1 MRGRSLVA
9 VAIAAVLSLGVV
21 ACGDEDSSSKGG
33 EVKAPKGPKALAKLG
48 QGEGKV
54 NLIAWAGY
62 VEDGHIRDVAYAGM
76 VTRYLVELD
85 AGGELQVV
93 RQNLE
98 TSSADAL
105 EQKGRRVRI
114 GWREEHTYA
123 VDDKEQT

>member
-1 MRGRSLVA
+1 
-9 VAIAAVLSLGVV
+9 
-21 ACGDEDSSSKGG
+21 
-33 EVKAPKGPKALAKLG
+33 
-48 QGEGKV
+48 
-54 NLIAWAGY
+54 
-62 VEDGHIRDVAYAGM
+62 M

-114 GWREEHTYA
+114 GWREEHTFA
-123 VDDKEQT
+123 VEDKEEA

>member
-1 MRGRSLVA
+1 MPTVVGIA
-9 VAIAAVLSLGVV
+9 VAGGLG
-21 ACGDEDSSSKGG
+21 A
-33 EVKAPKGPKALAKLG
+33 
-48 QGEGKV
+48 
-54 NLIAWAGY
+54 
-62 VEDGHIRDVAYAGM
+62 

-114 GWREEHTYA
+114 GWRDEHTYA